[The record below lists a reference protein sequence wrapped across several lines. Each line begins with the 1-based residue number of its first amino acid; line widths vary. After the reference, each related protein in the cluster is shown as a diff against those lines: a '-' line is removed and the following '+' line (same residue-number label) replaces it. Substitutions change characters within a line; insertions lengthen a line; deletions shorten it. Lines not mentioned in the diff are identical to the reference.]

1 MRKIICGV
9 AMLGMVPGMALADS
23 GTSTQPLWN
32 PQTSLLLAASSTSA
46 TETPATEAPVYKR
59 RLITANS
66 VHKYLGL
73 GSLLAATLTVMSP
86 KSEDTNGPHYQF
98 AHAAAYLG
106 AGAVATGVAFHLT
119 DLRLS
124 SGLEDPDN
132 QHALLGLLGTGG
144 YFAAI
149 DAAPG
154 ESHPTYGMAGYASM
168 ALAIKLTW

>member
-1 MRKIICGV
+1 VRRWLCGV
-9 AMLGMVPGMALADS
+9 MLLGAIPEVALADS
-23 GTSTQPLWN
+23 SALWH
-32 PQTSLLLAASSTSA
+32 PQASLLVAASSSS
-46 TETPATEAPVYKR
+46 ATEAPAADAPAFKGR
-59 RLITANS
+59 IITANS
-66 VHKYLGL
+66 LHKYLGL
-73 GSLLAATLTVMSP
+73 GSMLAATLAVMSP
-86 KSEDTNGPHYQF
+86 KSEDTSGPHYQF

-124 SGLEDPDN
+124 SGLQDPDN

-149 DAAPG
+149 DTAPG
-154 ESHPTYGMAGYASM
+154 GAHPTYGMVGYTSM